1 MNYKVFIS
9 GNQTELG
16 KERRAIKESIKNTP
30 IIREFFEPFLFEDSP
45 ASGDTAEFTFIEE
58 VKQSD
63 IYIGILGNI
72 YGKKNKFGIS
82 ASETEYDVFSQSVTN
97 GEKLIFIKG
106 RDDESREPEV
116 MKFFEKAREFSTYN
130 RFESIEDLQNK
141 IISSLESFLKK
152 EGSISFDD
160 FDERINPKFTY
171 DMIDEDEVRHFLQK
185 RAIKLDVGLPA
196 TSEKEILLSILK
208 VIKESNGEIRPTNA
222 GILFFS
228 QDASNYIP
236 QNEIRIARFDGVTRV
251 NTIDSQE
258 LTGPIYTIID
268 HVESFFKRNT
278 RTVPQ
283 IVGFKRIDISEYPYE
298 AIREALI
305 NAIAHRDYN
314 RKGAPIMFSIFD
326 DRVEISS
333 PGGLVSGV
341 TLQNIGTKHE
351 TRNRRIC
358 AIFHE
363 TKDMEKF
370 GTGIQKMR
378 HYMQQHGLK
387 EPEFKLEDDS
397 FVVVFYGPGDKI
409 LDLASNIPD
418 DKKIDLKIM
427 GLNYRQI
434 KAVKMMINQK
444 IIFTN
449 SKYQKQFGV
458 SRYTASRDLKG
469 IVDKDQA
476 YVVGKGKAT
485 KYKATAND
493 EA

>member
-1 MNYKVFIS
+1 
-9 GNQTELG
+9 
-16 KERRAIKESIKNTP
+16 
-30 IIREFFEPFLFEDSP
+30 
-45 ASGDTAEFTFIEE
+45 
-58 VKQSD
+58 
-63 IYIGILGNI
+63 
-72 YGKKNKFGIS
+72 
-82 ASETEYDVFSQSVTN
+82 
-97 GEKLIFIKG
+97 
-106 RDDESREPEV
+106 
-116 MKFFEKAREFSTYN
+116 
-130 RFESIEDLQNK
+130 
-141 IISSLESFLKK
+141 
-152 EGSISFDD
+152 
-160 FDERINPKFTY
+160 
-171 DMIDEDEVRHFLQK
+171 MIDEDEVKNFLRK
-185 RAIKLDVGLPA
+185 RAIKLEVGLPNI
-196 TSEKEILLSILK
+196 SNKEILLNILK
-208 VIKESNGEIRPTNA
+208 VVKEINGEIRPTNA

-251 NTIDSQE
+251 NIIDSQE
-258 LTGPIYTIID
+258 ITGPIYNIID
-268 HVESFFKRNT
+268 RVESFFKRST

-283 IVGFKRIDISEYPYE
+283 IIGFERIDISEYPYE

-351 TRNRRIC
+351 ARNSRIC

-387 EPEFKLEDDS
+387 EPEFRLEDNS

-409 LDLASNIPD
+409 LDLASKIPD
-418 DKKIDLKIM
+418 DRKVDLKAI
-427 GLNYRQI
+427 GLNDRQI
-434 KAVKMMINQK
+434 KALEMMINQR
-444 IIFTN
+444 IVFTN
-449 SKYQKQFGV
+449 SKYQKQFDV

-476 YVVGKGKAT
+476 YVIGKGKAT
-485 KYKATAND
+485 KYKSTAND